1 MRDSFVRSRLALVVA
16 AAVILAPG
24 WYARGRPEP
33 ARGADLAARILAPT
47 WDEGTV
53 ARAAPE
59 VKPDPRRQYV
69 KRFRSAANLASLA
82 AFTLGTLGLGFLW
95 LTASNRV
102 RAIGR
107 FRRSSRLSRAPPP
120 LQLA

>member
-1 MRDSFVRSRLALVVA
+1 MRGTVLRSRLALVVV
-16 AAVILAPG
+16 AAVIFAPG

-33 ARGADLAARILAPT
+33 PRGADLAARILAPT

-59 VKPDPRRQYV
+59 VKPDPRGQYV
-69 KRFRSAANLASLA
+69 ERIRSAANFASLA

-102 RAIGR
+102 RAIVR
-107 FRRSSRLSRAPPP
+107 FRRSSRLSRAPPL